1 MPRIDKILEIVR
13 SAEASDLHMIGG
25 SAPLVRMHG
34 QLEKTRHRTL
44 SNDEVKQLIYE
55 ILADD
60 QIHRFEK
67 TGDLDLA
74 YGVEGLGRFRVNV
87 YKTHSGIGVA
97 IRIIPDQPPN
107 LTTLGFTDVL
117 AGLAENKSGL
127 LLVTGPTNS
136 GKTTTLASMVDH
148 INLNS
153 SRHIVTLED
162 PIEYIHTNKNS
173 LISQRQIG
181 LHSDSFTTGLRAALR
196 EDPDVVLVGEMRDL
210 ETIALAITAAEVGL
224 LVMATLHTRTAAA
237 TVDRIIEVF
246 PVDQQQQI
254 RVMLADSLKGVI
266 SQQLPKR
273 ADGRG
278 RVAAYELM
286 VQTNSIAS
294 LIREQKT
301 FQIPTAIQTGRK
313 QGMQLL
319 DNHLMELVEAG
330 TIAAHDALK
339 CANDPSKFTE
349 MSARFEHQKAK
360 V

>member
-1 MPRIDKILEIVR
+1 MPRIDKILQIVR
-13 SAEASDLHMIGG
+13 SAEASDLHLIGG

-34 QLEKTRHRTL
+34 QLERTRHRTL
-44 SNDEVKQLIYE
+44 PNEEVKHLIYE
-55 ILADD
+55 ILSDD

-67 TGDLDLA
+67 TGDLDMA

-87 YKTHSGIGVA
+87 YKTHAGIGVA
-97 IRIIPDQPPN
+97 IRIIPDHPPG
-107 LTTLGFTDVL
+107 LAALGFSQTV
-117 AGLAENKSGL
+117 AGLAESKCGL
-127 LLVTGPTNS
+127 VLVTGPTNS

-148 INLNS
+148 INVTS

-173 LISQRQIG
+173 LVSQRQIG
-181 LHSDSFTTGLRAALR
+181 LHSESFTTGLRAALR

-224 LVMATLHTRTAAA
+224 LVMGTLHTRAAAA

-246 PVDQQQQI
+246 PVEQQQQI

-278 RVAAYELM
+278 RVAAYEMM

-330 TIAAHDALK
+330 TIAPGDAMK
-339 CANDPSKFTE
+339 CANDPARFTE
-349 MSARFEHQKAK
+349 AASRFEHQK
-360 V
+360 VRV